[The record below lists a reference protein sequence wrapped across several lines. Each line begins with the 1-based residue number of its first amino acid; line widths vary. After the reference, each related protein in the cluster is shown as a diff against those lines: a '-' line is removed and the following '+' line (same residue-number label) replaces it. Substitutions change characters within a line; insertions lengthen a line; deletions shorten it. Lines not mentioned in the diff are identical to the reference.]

1 MGCDQ
6 YPNPAEPLVLAVEI
20 GGTKLQL
27 VTGTSAGE
35 VIDVTRLDVDPAH
48 GAEGIQQRLSQT
60 IRDLRD
66 RFAWQAAG
74 VGYGGPID
82 ARTGTICRSFQID
95 GWAGFP
101 LAAWMHEVL
110 GVPVV
115 VENDSNAAALGEA
128 LSGSGQGYDPVFYT
142 NSGSGVGGGLVTGA
156 RIYHGAVPGEAEFG
170 HVRLDRSGTT
180 VEDRCS
186 GWAVNRRIRELAI
199 SAPDSKLANL
209 LPDES
214 GDEAK
219 WLSPALAEED
229 PHALQIV
236 DETAADLAF
245 ALSHVVH
252 LFHPEVI
259 VLGGGLALIGEPW
272 RAAVARHLPR
282 HLMDGFAPGPSVRL
296 ASLGEHVVPIGIL
309 HLAGELLRN
318 PPTALPPE
326 TS

>member
-1 MGCDQ
+1 MGRNQ
-6 YPNPAEPLVLAVEI
+6 NTNPAKPLLLAVEI

-35 VIDVTRLDVDPAH
+35 VIDVTRLDVDPGQ

-60 IRDLRD
+60 IREQRA

-82 ARTGTICRSFQID
+82 ARTGTICCSFQVE

-101 LAAWMHEVL
+101 LAAWMEDLL

-128 LSGSGQGYDPVFYT
+128 LSGSGQGCDPVFYT
-142 NSGSGVGGGLVTGA
+142 NSGSGVGGGLVTGG

-170 HVRLDRSGTT
+170 HVRLDPSGTT

-186 GWAVNRRIRELAI
+186 GWAVNRRVRESAE
-199 SAPDSKLANL
+199 SAPDSKLARL
-209 LPDES
+209 LPDEP
-214 GDEAK
+214 GDEARL
-219 WLSPALAEED
+219 LSRALAEAD
-229 PHALQIV
+229 PRALRIV
-236 DETAADLAF
+236 DETAAFLAF

-272 RAAVARHLPR
+272 REAVARHLPR
-282 HLMDGFAPGPSVRL
+282 HLMDGFAPGPAVRL
-296 ASLGEHVVPIGIL
+296 ASLGEHVVPIGML
-309 HLAGELLRN
+309 HL
-318 PPTALPPE
+318 TADLIPD
-326 TS
+326 